1 MAAFARP
8 EGEHMANK
16 DKGGKSTKT
25 AAAKTPKEKR
35 EAKREKK
42 QGRVRDERPS

>member
-1 MAAFARP
+1 
-8 EGEHMANK
+8 MANK

-42 QGRVRDERPS
+42 KQVRVRDERPN